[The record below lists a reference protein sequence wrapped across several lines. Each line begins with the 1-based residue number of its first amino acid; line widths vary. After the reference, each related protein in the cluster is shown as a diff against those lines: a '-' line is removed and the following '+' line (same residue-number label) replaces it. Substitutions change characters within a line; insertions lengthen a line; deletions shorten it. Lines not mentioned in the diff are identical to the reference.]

1 MVDLSII
8 IVNWNTKEYLLHC
21 IDSILQKKGSI
32 PMEIIVIDNGS
43 RDRSGEEVK
52 RQFPGLR
59 LIENG
64 RNLGFAKAVNQ
75 GLRVSSGRY
84 LLLLNPDT
92 QLREGAIENLV
103 SFMESHAE
111 AGVAGAQL
119 LKGDGSKQNSIA
131 NFPSLTTELL
141 NKNLLRRLFP
151 KKFPGKE
158 KDYPEPIEVDSVI
171 GACMMVRRDVL
182 DQVGLL
188 DEDYFL
194 FLEETDWCYR
204 IKRTGWRIYHVPQAE
219 VYHFQGKS
227 AEAVKKEARVEF
239 YRSRYHFFKKNRGQL
254 QWFFLLMGLI
264 VRLGV
269 QWFLITGACLFTFFR
284 VKKWRQ
290 RLSVLAYLI
299 GWHLRLCPEGIG
311 LKNEMVNGQ

>member
-92 QLREGAIENLV
+92 QLREGAIEKLV

-119 LKGDGSKQNSIA
+119 LNGDGSKQNSIA